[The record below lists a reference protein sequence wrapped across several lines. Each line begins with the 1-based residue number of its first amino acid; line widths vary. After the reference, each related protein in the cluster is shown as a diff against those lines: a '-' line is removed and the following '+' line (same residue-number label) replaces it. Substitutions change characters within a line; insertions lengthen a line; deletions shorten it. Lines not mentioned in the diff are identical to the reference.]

1 MTENQADELKRQ
13 IFVAYPYR
21 LFPKADYRAVFEG
34 VSDDYAVTFLFADE
48 KITNMHILQKIIS
61 YIRASDF
68 SIFDISGWNPNV
80 TLELGIAMSS
90 EEDWYI
96 SFNPTLTDL
105 NEVPSDLRGIDRIE
119 YASYTDYGDKLR
131 ALVEQ
136 RYPKRT
142 SSIETFLDD
151 IRSNVRDLLA
161 AQPGLTMQ
169 ELADVAGST
178 VAVMQ
183 LAVRPMVG
191 TELRTTG
198 RTKAMKYF
206 LTSGDAS
213 VEPSS
218 A

>member
-1 MTENQADELKRQ
+1 MAEIPTDEKRQ

-21 LFPKADYRAVFEG
+21 VFPKDDYRAVFEAI
-34 VSDDYAVTFLFADE
+34 SNEYAVTFLFADE

-68 SIFDISGWNPNV
+68 SLFDISGWNPNV

-90 EEDWYI
+90 DEDWYI

-105 NEVPSDLRGIDRIE
+105 SEVPSDLRGIDRIE
-119 YASYTDYGDKLR
+119 YTSYGDYGEKLR
-131 ALVEQ
+131 ALIEQ
-136 RYPKRT
+136 RYPKR
-142 SSIETFLDD
+142 SSTIETFLE
-151 IRSNVRDLLA
+151 DLRETAKGLLQ

-183 LAVRPMVG
+183 LAIRPLVG
-191 TELRTTG
+191 NELTTTG
-198 RTKAMKYF
+198 QRKAMKYY
-206 LTSGDAS
+206 LSGD
-213 VEPSS
+213 
-218 A
+218 

>member
-1 MTENQADELKRQ
+1 MPQTQFEEPKRQ

-21 LFPKADYRAVFEG
+21 AFPRDDYRKVFESI
-34 VSDDYAVTFLFADE
+34 SDEYAVSFLFADE

-68 SIFDISGWNPNV
+68 SLFDISGWNPNV
-80 TLELGIAMSS
+80 TLELGIAMST

-96 SFNPTLTDL
+96 SFNPNLTDL
-105 NEVPSDLRGIDRIE
+105 SEVPSDLRGIDRIE
-119 YASYTDYGDKLR
+119 YSSYGEYGEKLR
-131 ALVEQ
+131 ALIEQ

-151 IRSNVRDLLA
+151 LRGTARGLLR

-183 LAVRPMVG
+183 LAIRPLVG
-191 TELRTTG
+191 DELTTTG
-198 RTKAMKYF
+198 QRKAMKYY
-206 LTSGDAS
+206 LAET
-213 VEPSS
+213 
-218 A
+218 